1 MAPSEASA
9 PAAMDTWSYTAIF
22 LPEPDGGFTVFV
34 PALPEVCGTGVTLQ
48 EAEDAAR
55 ESIALALEVRREVGD
70 PFPTDA
76 SAVPIKQLS
85 VALPA
90 V

>member
-1 MAPSEASA
+1 MAPIEASA
-9 PAAMDTWSYTAIF
+9 PVAMDTWSYTAIF

-48 EAEDAAR
+48 EAEEAAR

-70 PFPTDA
+70 PFPADST
-76 SAVPIKQLS
+76 SVPVKLLS
-85 VALPA
+85 VGLPA